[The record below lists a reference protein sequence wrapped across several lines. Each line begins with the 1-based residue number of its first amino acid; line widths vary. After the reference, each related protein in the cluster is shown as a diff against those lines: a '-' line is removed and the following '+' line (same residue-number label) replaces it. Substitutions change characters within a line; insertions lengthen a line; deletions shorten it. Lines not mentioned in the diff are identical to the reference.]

1 MPAYTSVLQ
10 KPLETI
16 FWEDDNFM
24 EELLQVVRLFR
35 PFSAAITE
43 FISEHGYQGDTSD
56 IDAKV
61 AFIRAAFAMDA
72 PREVREW
79 FTLQQPIKRDTV
91 FQICFAFGLD
101 GGETDEFFRRI
112 FTRERSFNCHQMPE
126 AIYYFCLNNG
136 LTWTDAMDI
145 QSSVSLAGKE
155 KTNGDIV
162 YTGSIIAELNNL
174 QDKDDLIHWL
184 NDNIDKFAVSN
195 VTAYETIRRLWEEV
209 SGPDG
214 LLIQERKSLPSIHD
228 DAATGE
234 KSKLRSNVS
243 GVRSY
248 DAYLAILQLDNE
260 TEEVSDDITLNTA
273 VPVVTITGPDKTKI
287 SKVEGFNKSKITFT
301 CDVDFAEYKV
311 CVVPQTSS
319 TQDAGTVIPTTAGSI
334 NTSGSDGSYPKTT
347 PIEVTI
353 TGTDLET
360 ASSGDSVKIVKVFVK
375 TAAGIWSVA

>member
-61 AFIRAAFAMDA
+61 AFIRAAFAKADMDA

-145 QSSVSLAGKE
+145 QSSVPLSGKE

-184 NDNIDKFAVSN
+184 NDNIDKFAGSN

-228 DAATGE
+228 DAATGKRVNFARMPPASDRMTPTWPFSSWTRR
-234 KSKLRSNVS
+234 KSNGL
-243 GVRSY
+243 
-248 DAYLAILQLDNE
+248 
-260 TEEVSDDITLNTA
+260 
-273 VPVVTITGPDKTKI
+273 
-287 SKVEGFNKSKITFT
+287 
-301 CDVDFAEYKV
+301 
-311 CVVPQTSS
+311 PQTVQSNRFWKGFMTMHRTPS
-319 TQDAGTVIPTTAGSI
+319 LTGRALNLSFAARLFLM
-334 NTSGSDGSYPKTT
+334 SGCGNGWYC
-347 PIEVTI
+347 
-353 TGTDLET
+353 
-360 ASSGDSVKIVKVFVK
+360 
-375 TAAGIWSVA
+375 